1 MGDLTGQTQANTNK
15 EFLHI
20 QNSNNG
26 LDAALRTVDSG
37 DGTDSKLELSTTKVN
52 VADGFQMNGKDTKWI
67 KSSILFT
74 TAVKALE
81 AKLA

>member
-1 MGDLTGQTQANTNK
+1 M
-15 EFLHI
+15 
-20 QNSNNG
+20 
-26 LDAALRTVDSG
+26 RTVDSG